1 MMSRFDQLDLRVRRM
16 DDYVRRSPGVFNVRD
31 LGARGDGASDDTAP
45 LQRALDRAGAVGGTV
60 LLPAGAYRFSRP
72 LGVHGDRT
80 ELLGLGG
87 SRLVAAVP
95 LDRLI
100 DSNDCSRLTFQGLT
114 IEGTGV
120 QAVGG
125 RGTIHLDGRSREC
138 VVSHCR
144 IVNAPGTAIAD
155 DGERNK
161 IVHNVVDG
169 TGEHGIYSS
178 SGAESVYHGN
188 HLRRVGR
195 VTGATLGCHGI
206 SLAGS
211 VACTVSGN
219 TVDGAAGAGI
229 VLRDG
234 ARYCT
239 VRGNAV
245 GGGTDRHIAL
255 GTASDCNIVGN
266 NLTGVPAGVDAI
278 RIDSGGRFV
287 IADNLIERSSPGG
300 AGIRWTTAAVTGGDD
315 VYGNVILLD
324 GTAISQWGIDAD
336 TDALADVRIHGNTIR
351 AINGAAPPGAIR
363 VQGGTRVRV
372 YGNRAMI

>member
-1 MMSRFDQLDLRVRRM
+1 MSLFDQLELRVLRM
-16 DDYVRRSPGVFNVRD
+16 DDYARRSPGVFNVRD
-31 LGARGDGASDDTAP
+31 LGARGDGATDDTAP
-45 LQRALDRAGAVGGTV
+45 LQRALDRAGAVGGAV

-72 LGVHGDRT
+72 LGIRGDRT

-144 IVNAPGTAIAD
+144 IVNAPGTGIAD

-195 VTGATLGCHGI
+195 VAGATLGCHGI

-219 TVDGAAGAGI
+219 TVADAAGAGI

-278 RIDSGGRFV
+278 RIDGGGRFV
-287 IADNLIERSSPGG
+287 IADNLIARSSPGG
-300 AGIRWTTAAVTGGDD
+300 AGIRWTTARVTGGDD

-324 GTAISQWGIDAD
+324 GAAISQWAIDAD
-336 TDALADVRIHGNTIR
+336 TDSLADVRIHGNTIR

-372 YGNRAMI
+372 YGNRASV

>member
-1 MMSRFDQLDLRVRRM
+1 METDRVLNPSTDIPDLRVRRM
-16 DDYVRRSPGVFNVRD
+16 HDYLRASAAVFNVRE
-31 LGARGDGASDDTAP
+31 LGARGDGAADDTPA
-45 LQRALDRAGAVGGTV
+45 LQRALDGAGRVGGAV
-60 LLPAGAYRFSRP
+60 LLPAGVYRFSVA
-72 LGVHGDRT
+72 LGVRGDRT

-87 SRLVAAVP
+87 SRLVAATT

-100 DSNDCSRLTFQGLT
+100 DSNNYSYLHFQGLT
-114 IEGTGV
+114 VEGAGV
-120 QAVGG
+120 QDVGG
-125 RGTIHLDGRSREC
+125 RGAIHLDGGSRYC

-155 DGERNK
+155 DGTHNK

-178 SGAESVYHGN
+178 SGVESVYHGN

-195 VTGATLGCHGI
+195 VPRATLGCHGI

-211 VACTVSGN
+211 RSCAVTGN
-219 TVDGAAGAGI
+219 TVEDTSGVGI
-229 VLRDG
+229 VLRDD
-234 ARYCT
+234 ARFCT
-239 VRGNAV
+239 VRYNAV
-245 GGGTDRHIAL
+245 GAGTDRHIAL

-266 NLTGVPAGVDAI
+266 SLSRVAAGVDAI
-278 RIDSGGRFV
+278 RIDGGGRFV
-287 IADNLIERSSPGG
+287 IADNVIRRSTAGG
-300 AGIRWTTAAVTGGDD
+300 AGIRWTTARVTGGDD

-324 GTAISQWGIDAD
+324 GAAISQWGIDAD

-363 VQGGTRVRV
+363 VAGGVR
-372 YGNRAMI
+372 G